1 MNKIWNER
9 QGQTEVILGGG
20 VNPNKDVTTYVDVS
34 INRYLDKVIEGYC
47 ENILGKFPD
56 NSIDLIVTSPP
67 YADQRDY
74 GSTGTRISAD
84 KYCDW
89 FIPKAKELYRVLNNT
104 GNFVLNINDKVING
118 KQSTYV
124 YELIIELTKSIG
136 FNLVRDYVWHNP
148 ATPPNIFSSGN
159 YGRTKKSHEYL
170 YWFSKSDS
178 WYFNIDPIRKPYSK
192 GMMKYLNGQGNGNR
206 SHNKRPSTHSFDCEK
221 TWKDN
226 GGSDPGSV
234 LTVSNTSSVDRFS
247 VMCKEKGVH
256 HPARFPEKLVEFFI
270 LSGSR
275 EGDIVLDPFCGSGT
289 TLISAHRNSRR
300 WIGIDANRVYCEL
313 AKDRFD
319 DEFYLQVECLLKENL

>member
-9 QGQTEVILGGG
+9 QGQTEEVILGGG

-136 FNLVRDYVWHNP
+136 FNLVRDY
-148 ATPPNIFSSGN
+148 
-159 YGRTKKSHEYL
+159 
-170 YWFSKSDS
+170 
-178 WYFNIDPIRKPYSK
+178 
-192 GMMKYLNGQGNGNR
+192 
-206 SHNKRPSTHSFDCEK
+206 
-221 TWKDN
+221 
-226 GGSDPGSV
+226 
-234 LTVSNTSSVDRFS
+234 
-247 VMCKEKGVH
+247 
-256 HPARFPEKLVEFFI
+256 
-270 LSGSR
+270 
-275 EGDIVLDPFCGSGT
+275 
-289 TLISAHRNSRR
+289 
-300 WIGIDANRVYCEL
+300 
-313 AKDRFD
+313 
-319 DEFYLQVECLLKENL
+319 